1 MVGFGAF
8 SSRFRGWQK
17 QEVFQRAVVPDGLL
31 STAMCS
37 FLHTVQ
43 WHWWFLRLEDRPRR
57 LFSGYP
63 AFWFKQLR
71 QEGVAIL
78 DQTCSPVAVRLQ
90 SFPAQKS
97 HGANSHRTCQP
108 YFSGSGMSS
117 SNHWVQSQKYEELGN
132 ISNATRAKASATDF
146 RAQGPWLRHSAL
158 VEVGLWQMLRSPNTQ
173 KWTNMVLWDGQQ
185 PSILSPTSGFPLD
198 HNGRPQAWLDV
209 PKVEK
214 KRSFLWI
221 SLDHILSFQLNRQPI
236 FLVLGGHGRRGDL
249 PHLHL
254 APKCGM
260 QPMWSISNLCNLQLT
275 AYYIH
280 ILYIR
285 YIYLYIIIYIYI
297 YI

>member
-43 WHWWFLRLEDRPRR
+43 WHWWFLRLEDRPRL

-97 HGANSHRTCQP
+97 HGANIHKTCQP
-108 YFSGSGMSS
+108 YFSGSGISS

-173 KWTNMVLWDGQQ
+173 TWTNMVLWDGQQ

-198 HNGRPQAWLDV
+198 HNGRPQAWL
-209 PKVEK
+209 
-214 KRSFLWI
+214 
-221 SLDHILSFQLNRQPI
+221 
-236 FLVLGGHGRRGDL
+236 
-249 PHLHL
+249 
-254 APKCGM
+254 
-260 QPMWSISNLCNLQLT
+260 
-275 AYYIH
+275 
-280 ILYIR
+280 
-285 YIYLYIIIYIYI
+285 
-297 YI
+297 